1 MNKFFIRKVAKH
13 PQYIDPMEYMQVDD
27 PQQVNNLIASRAG
40 QQIAP
45 VISELFSKQ
54 GFKDMGNALHDVA
67 INAGQGIVDGS
78 AAVVNCPVKLTK
90 SIVDLTFPN
99 SRFSRGANK
108 FINYINDKRKITN
121 DYWDERKA
129 ADGKDWSKRNAG
141 AQLARA
147 ATTFLPATVAASGM
161 TKALEAHKK
170 MGLARNATKG
180 IAGELG
186 KGGTSVAMNAA
197 GQSAVNSAPVVT
209 DTTTNALDAMST
221 MDNMDMWDTAGN
233 YAQNAAYGY

>member
-1 MNKFFIRKVAKH
+1 MNKFFMRKVAKR
-13 PQYIDPMEYMQVDD
+13 PQYIDNMEYMQADD

-40 QQIAP
+40 EQFAP
-45 VISELFSKQ
+45 VIYELFSKQ
-54 GFKDMGNALHDVA
+54 GFKDMGNALHDTL

-78 AAVVNCPVKLTK
+78 AAVINGPVKLTK
-90 SIVDLTFPN
+90 SVVDLAFPN
-99 SRFSRGANK
+99 SGFSRGANK

-129 ADGKDWSKRNAG
+129 ADGTDWSKNNAG
-141 AQLARA
+141 AQVARA
-147 ATTFLPATVAASGM
+147 ATTFLPATAAASGI

-180 IAGELG
+180 IAGELS

-197 GQSAVNSAPVVT
+197 ERSAVNSAPVMA
-209 DTTTNALDAMST
+209 DTTTNAPDTMSAI
-221 MDNMDMWDTAGN
+221 DNIDTLYTAGN
-233 YAQNAAYGY
+233 YVPNAAY